1 MGTDSRKTDLK
12 ITSDPRLRAGV
23 RGALECIC
31 ERHGL
36 SKAEQ
41 HELAA
46 AVEKECGEEFHDAQQ
61 SSCAVSI
68 KESEDGIEVSVTPAA
83 HANGAKPGASETN
96 VATSDAPQR
105 HHGGVSHAQPKA
117 RLGAT
122 FVKRFRRNPAH
133 S

>member
-1 MGTDSRKTDLK
+1 MGTDLRKTDLK
-12 ITSDPRLRAGV
+12 ITADPRLRAGV

-36 SKAEQ
+36 SRAEQ

-61 SSCAVSI
+61 SSCAVTI
-68 KESEDGIEVSVTPAA
+68 KETEDRIEVSVVPAA
-83 HANGAKPGASETN
+83 TANGAKSGPSETN
-96 VATSDAPQR
+96 VASSGAPQK
-105 HHGGVSHAQPKA
+105 HHSAASHAQPNG
-117 RLGAT
+117 RPGAV
-122 FVKRFRRNPAH
+122 FMKRFHKNPAH

>member
-1 MGTDSRKTDLK
+1 MGTDLRKTDLK
-12 ITSDPRLRAGV
+12 ITADPRLRAGV

-46 AVEKECGEEFHDAQQ
+46 AVEKKCGEELHHAQQ
-61 SSCAVSI
+61 SSCAVTI
-68 KESEDGIEVSVTPAA
+68 EESDDQIEVSVAPAA
-83 HANGAKPGASETN
+83 HSNGAKLGPSETN
-96 VATSDAPQR
+96 VASSGGPQK
-105 HHGGVSHAQPKA
+105 HHGGGSQPQPNGRPA
-117 RLGAT
+117 AV
-122 FVKRFRRNPAH
+122 FMKRFHRNPAH